1 MRKFTATLVVTSIT
15 LGLAGCMSGSDA
27 GLAKSGFD
35 DDIDWKK
42 MAVITQDARL
52 RGHDIV
58 WINPPTKKKSESSN
72 R

>member
-1 MRKFTATLVVTSIT
+1 MRKLTATLVATSM

-27 GLAKSGFD
+27 GLVKSGFD
-35 DDIDWKK
+35 EDIDYHK

-58 WINPPTKKKSESSN
+58 WINPPTKKKGVSN
-72 R
+72 Q